1 MDLTV
6 FEQEVAEWSKKN
18 WPGAMDV
25 HRCMTKI
32 TEELGEIGRALI
44 RNESVKVLESEAA
57 DVVITVQHLLW
68 QLGGSLEK
76 GLDEKWPVVRD
87 RDPHE
92 RHKPEKAN

>member
-32 TEELGEIGRALI
+32 TEELGDLGRALI
-44 RNESVKVLESEAA
+44 RNESVK
-57 DVVITVQHLLW
+57 
-68 QLGGSLEK
+68 
-76 GLDEKWPVVRD
+76 D
-87 RDPHE
+87 R
-92 RHKPEKAN
+92 RLRT